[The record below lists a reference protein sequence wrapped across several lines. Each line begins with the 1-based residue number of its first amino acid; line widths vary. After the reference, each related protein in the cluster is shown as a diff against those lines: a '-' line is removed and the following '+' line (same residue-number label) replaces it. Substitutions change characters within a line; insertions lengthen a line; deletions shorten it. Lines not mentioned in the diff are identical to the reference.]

1 MFVLV
6 ELDGTYIYTVY
17 LDNKSLN
24 LNLSSRV
31 LIVFIMAATDVAS
44 TLVFAAGCE
53 FIRDNDGHFSM
64 AWVNGTAVDAVRGAA
79 VDYIEP
85 KFHMAVTTAGN
96 VHTYA
101 PAADLGRLLS
111 AEVPLP
117 VAMVVVGMR
126 RICASFHGS
135 QLNIA
140 ELAPVEEDVCEV
152 NLDEATWKVL
162 TDGSTAFHQLIDM
175 GPTILGM
182 NGLSLM
188 QKGHNYL
195 ESDTMWSRLMAA
207 ADIEASW
214 SKLGAADFTG
224 IYFHDA
230 LHPFAA
236 EWKVRLASD
245 VNSPLVRHSNGVLV
259 KRLPGVPAG
268 TTIVFVTL
276 AAIKELQFARP
287 QVSSALEALV
297 GPLEAMAG
305 AIRSAPLDHCAAFP
319 RAMTRANLEKV
330 SKVEPLAAFIYGA
343 CTAVFDRKTTILKSM
358 AFKSNAGKIP
368 GMTAQGRGWAEALE
382 APEFSDDDVDRLF
395 ATFQAAMV
403 GGDFVA
409 AETSV
414 EPVEEA
420 EPPAPEPV
428 LVEPEDVD
436 PVEEDN
442 DEEPVEEEDA
452 GEDEGDDDDEEGDE
466 AEDAEE

>member
-1 MFVLV
+1 
-6 ELDGTYIYTVY
+6 
-17 LDNKSLN
+17 
-24 LNLSSRV
+24 
-31 LIVFIMAATDVAS
+31 MAATEVAS
-44 TLVFAAGCE
+44 RLVFAAGCE
-53 FIRDNDGHFSM
+53 FIRDNDGNFSM

-85 KFHMAVTTAGN
+85 KFHMAVTTDGN

-101 PAADLGRLLS
+101 PAADLGRLL
-111 AEVPLP
+111 AADVPLAL
-117 VAMVVVGMR
+117 AMVVVGMR
-126 RICASFHGS
+126 RICASFPGS

-140 ELAPVEEDVCEV
+140 ELAPVAEDVCEAT
-152 NLDEATWKVL
+152 LDEAAWRVL
-162 TDGSTAFHQLIDM
+162 TEGSTAFHQLIDM

-195 ESDTMWSRLMAA
+195 ESDTMWNRLLAA
-207 ADIEASW
+207 ADIETSW
-214 SKLGAADFTG
+214 SKFGAADFAG

-268 TTIVFVTL
+268 TTLVFVTL

-287 QVSSALEALV
+287 QVSDALATLV

-319 RAMTRANLEKV
+319 RSMTRENLEKV
-330 SKVEPLAAFIYGA
+330 AKVEPLAAFVYGA

-368 GMTAQGRGWAEALE
+368 GMTAQGRGWADELE
-382 APEFSDDDVDRLF
+382 APEFTADDVARLF

-409 AETSV
+409 TGNDEDEVAVAPAS
-414 EPVEEA
+414 PA
-420 EPPAPEPV
+420 EPLP
-428 LVEPEDVD
+428 VEPEEID
-436 PVEEDN
+436 PVEEEAGEEAPEEEAAG
-442 DEEPVEEEDA
+442 DEEDGDEEDD
-452 GEDEGDDDDEEGDE
+452 GEDDDD
-466 AEDAEE
+466 AEE